1 MKLFKLTIRNILANG
16 LKTWLTVF
24 VLSIAFMLI
33 IFMQGMMQGW
43 DRQAIYDTIKWEIAG
58 GQYWS
63 AAYDPYD
70 PFTLD
75 SAAALIPSELQSA
88 DKKGLLEPILIA
100 IGTIFPSG
108 RSMSVLIK
116 GISPGQQLLALP
128 ATLLES
134 QPDSEVIPAII
145 GTGMARQSGLKKGDE
160 VILRWRDAN
169 GTFEAQDIQ
178 ITGIFKTFVSSVDNG
193 QIWISI
199 ESLQKMLLK
208 PGNATIMI
216 KSKNIKAEQIDGWA
230 FKGEEELTQSLREML
245 QTKKVGQSIFYII
258 FLLLGLLA
266 VFDTQ
271 TLGVFRRQREIG
283 TFIALGMTKKEVVHL
298 FTIEGAINAVLAI
311 LLGAIYGIP
320 VCLYYAIN
328 GIPMPSGS
336 SDFGITIPDKIYP
349 FFSLNLIMVSI
360 VFMIIITALV
370 SYLPARKIARMNPAD
385 AIKGKVQ

>member
-88 DKKGLLEPILIA
+88 DKKRA
-100 IGTIFPSG
+100 VGTHINCDRYNFPSG

-145 GTGMARQSGLKKGDE
+145 GTGMARQSGLKK
-160 VILRWRDAN
+160 
-169 GTFEAQDIQ
+169 
-178 ITGIFKTFVSSVDNG
+178 
-193 QIWISI
+193 
-199 ESLQKMLLK
+199 
-208 PGNATIMI
+208 
-216 KSKNIKAEQIDGWA
+216 KAM
-230 FKGEEELTQSLREML
+230 K
-245 QTKKVGQSIFYII
+245 
-258 FLLLGLLA
+258 
-266 VFDTQ
+266 
-271 TLGVFRRQREIG
+271 
-283 TFIALGMTKKEVVHL
+283 
-298 FTIEGAINAVLAI
+298 
-311 LLGAIYGIP
+311 
-320 VCLYYAIN
+320 
-328 GIPMPSGS
+328 
-336 SDFGITIPDKIYP
+336 
-349 FFSLNLIMVSI
+349 
-360 VFMIIITALV
+360 
-370 SYLPARKIARMNPAD
+370 
-385 AIKGKVQ
+385 